1 MRLPPLPPEAS
12 LALAEFRAFHAEL
25 VAVKAALATPALPA
39 PPAADSGAAQPAATP
54 LHQAFA
60 KLYRQ
65 ITTLG
70 HGRAHG
76 AARARL
82 ADCETGYVLAALA
95 DEAVL
100 QRLDGPGRDAWAPM
114 LLEDALY
121 GTRVAGERIFELAR
135 AAADGRLVGRPDLAV
150 TLLLALLA
158 GFRGRYRDGD
168 DGGEIR
174 DLCTRLFERIHE
186 QPWLREVPWRPAL
199 ASPEAPLARRRR
211 CAGCRRCARGWRPW
225 PRSWCSTWPSRTPFG
240 ATRSATCWRSPTRSS
255 SATARTTRARKG
267 CPRSPRRRSCPGSPS
282 GWVWPWPS

>member
-1 MRLPPLPPEAS
+1 MRLPPLPREAS

-25 VAVKAALATPALPA
+25 VAVKATLAVPVLPA
-39 PPAADSGAAQPAATP
+39 PAVPDAEIARPAATP
-54 LHQAFA
+54 LHEAFA
-60 KLYRQ
+60 KLYRR
-65 ITTLG
+65 IRELG
-70 HGRAHG
+70 HGGARG
-76 AARARL
+76 AARARA

-135 AAADGRLVGRPDLAV
+135 TAADGHLAGRSDLAV

-158 GFRGRYRDGD
+158 GFRGRYRDAD

-199 ASPEAPLARRRR
+199 ASPEAPLCAPAAQRRLP
-211 CAGCRRCARGWRPW
+211 ALRPW
-225 PRSWCSTWPSRTPFG
+225 LVALAAAVALYVALAHAVWRHEVHDVLALADAIVERHG
-240 ATRSATCWRSPTRSS
+240 ARD
-255 SATARTTRARKG
+255 
-267 CPRSPRRRSCPGSPS
+267 
-282 GWVWPWPS
+282 